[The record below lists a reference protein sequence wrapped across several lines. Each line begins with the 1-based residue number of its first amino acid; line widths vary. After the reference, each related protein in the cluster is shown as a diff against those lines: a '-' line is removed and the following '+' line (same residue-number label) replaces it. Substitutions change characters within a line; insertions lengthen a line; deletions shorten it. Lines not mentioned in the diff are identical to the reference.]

1 MKEQSHFKFIEMEP
15 KRESHL
21 PGATVVG
28 IASYLSNIR
37 YCFFVLISR
46 TQILVAM
53 VISPEMNK

>member
-28 IASYLSNIR
+28 IE
-37 YCFFVLISR
+37 VLLLCPYKQNPDFGGNGDKPR
-46 TQILVAM
+46 N
-53 VISPEMNK
+53 E